1 MHYSTFTTSDN
12 CLLAFQS
19 SIPLPPPSDPSN
31 PTLTTTTTPTTPTT
45 CILLLHG
52 FSGSS
57 VYFTHNI
64 AALSAPGHWVIAP
77 DLRGHGRSGHNP
89 AHGGYHVARLAADLH
104 ELLTHLRT
112 LLPATTHLKV
122 VPIGCSIGAAIL
134 WTHLELFGGSDA
146 FAGYIFVDQ
155 APLQDRAALGLG
167 GEWGAGL
174 AHAGCYDEATMLAAQ
189 RVWVEEPARAYAG
202 LVRECLGY
210 RFRPGDGEGDVV
222 VAGGRA
228 ERDEAFFVG
237 VSAQVGDRVWLVR
250 LLADHTRYDHREAC
264 EGLGRPV
271 LVMAGRRSGCF
282 TLEGMEETVR
292 RARKGGN
299 GDAEMVVFESGHW
312 LFWEEPERFN
322 REVLAFV
329 ERCTRDAKLRK
340 HIGRAPCQPDIH
352 LFLAF
357 YPHHAQHAGGVGVYP
372 VPTGRAPRYDHQPV
386 PVHNHVMRHG
396 RLSLQRRVAEG
407 SLCPAE
413 KRAVDAQ

>member
-19 SIPLPPPSDPSN
+19 SIPLPSPSDTSH
-31 PTLTTTTTPTTPTT
+31 PTPTTPTPTPTT

-57 VYFTHNI
+57 AYFRHNTP
-64 AALSAPGHWVIAP
+64 ALSAPSGHWVIAP

-112 LLPATTHLKV
+112 LLPTNPPLKV

-134 WTHLELFGGSDA
+134 WTYLELFGDGDA
-146 FAGYIFVDQ
+146 FAGYVFVDQ

-167 GEWGAGL
+167 GEWGVGL

-189 RVWVEEPARAYAG
+189 RVWVEEPERAYQG

-210 RFRPGDGEGDVV
+210 RFEPRPGEGGEEV
-222 VAGGRA
+222 GGERA
-228 ERDEAFFVG
+228 ARDEAFFGG
-237 VSAQVGDRVWLVR
+237 VSKQVGDRAWLVR

-282 TLEGMEETVR
+282 TLEGMDETVR

-299 GDAEMVVFESGHW
+299 GDAGMVVFESGHW

-340 HIGRAPCQPDIH
+340 HVGRAPFQPDIH
-352 LFLAF
+352 LFLALH
-357 YPHHAQHAGGVGVYP
+357 PHHAQHAGGVCVYP
-372 VPTGRAPRYDHQPV
+372 VPAGRAPRYNHQPV
-386 PVHNHVMRHG
+386 PVHNHVMRHC
-396 RLSLQRRVAEG
+396 RLALQCCVAKG
-407 SLCPAE
+407 PLSPAE
-413 KRAVDAQ
+413 KRAVNSK